1 MGAKLTGADYAEANV
16 LRNECNGLVR
26 LVFQDIDV
34 LACPSTIA
42 PPHPVTLE
50 GLYGPRD
57 ENRGMAFQRFTVPY
71 DFNGAP
77 TLSLPCG
84 LSSDGLPLSLQ
95 FVGKHLAEPLLC
107 RIGNTYEQATNWNT
121 LRPPV

>member
-1 MGAKLTGADYAEANV
+1 
-16 LRNECNGLVR
+16 
-26 LVFQDIDV
+26 V

-50 GLYGPRD
+50 SLYGPRD